1 MAAPEP
7 DDDGPLPP
15 HVAYLKRLVTVLAVV
30 MVAGV
35 LVLIGAVV
43 IRLNASP
50 LPLPDSLTL
59 PDGTTATA
67 VTFGPDWIG
76 VVTGDDR
83 FLVYDRATGNL
94 RQTLRID
101 PPS

>member
-1 MAAPEP
+1 M
-7 DDDGPLPP
+7 
-15 HVAYLKRLVTVLAVV
+15 TVLAVV

-59 PDGTTATA
+59 PDGSTASA
-67 VTFGPDWIG
+67 VTFGPDWIA
-76 VVTGDDR
+76 VVTEGDSILI
-83 FLVYDRATGNL
+83 FDRATGDL
-94 RQTLRID
+94 RQMVDID
-101 PPS
+101 PNPDTEQSP